1 MKTKSGIKK
10 KKKRFY
16 MELLPFWVKK
26 RCKFCGG
33 KCVKEP
39 QMHKEVKDVVDRTI
53 VGKFVWEETF
63 EETHLTPEYFCT
75 NCHAVLTIDEVRKK

>member
-1 MKTKSGIKK
+1 VAEKTGLKK

-16 MELLPFWVKK
+16 MEIHPFWVKK
-26 RCKFCGG
+26 RCKFCGA

-39 QMHKEVKDVVDRTI
+39 KMHKEKVDVVEGTI

-63 EETHLTPEYFCT
+63 EETRITPEYFCP
-75 NCHAVLTIDEVRKK
+75 NCHAVLSAHEVQ